1 MGAAGDCI
9 RTGVPGSHEG
19 GTEMALGPR
28 LRAILEAMGTV
39 ACLADIGTDHA
50 LLPIAAVRD
59 GRASSAVATDLR
71 PEPLAAARRAV
82 VRAGLEGRIDLR
94 LGYGLRPLR
103 PGEADVVVIAGLNGD
118 TIAEILRDRPDVLR
132 PGMRLLLMPV
142 RRVAVLRRF
151 LRQWAADADGGT
163 DPTGGAGA
171 GARVTGEAGR
181 TGLELRS
188 ERLAREGRHVYV
200 LMDVAVTAG
209 ALPRAMPPGEAGSAS
224 GPAGGAA
231 TAAGRCCRLPP
242 AAEGAARELMALA
255 RSWDL
260 PADAA
265 CDAVG
270 PVLLANRRGGPDPL
284 LDAWLE
290 ELARPW
296 RRAARLNTGSTPR
309 AGQARET
316 AERWLGFLRD
326 VGLRWAA
333 GAGGQEEPG
342 PEPPPGEQ
350 SMTNP

>member
-1 MGAAGDCI
+1 
-9 RTGVPGSHEG
+9 
-19 GTEMALGPR
+19 MALGPR
-28 LRAILEAMGTV
+28 LRAILEAMGTA

-59 GRASSAVATDLR
+59 GRAASAVATDLR

-82 VRAGLEGRIDLR
+82 VRAGLDGRIDLR

-103 PGEADVVVIAGLNGD
+103 PGEADVVVIAGLHGD

-132 PGMRLLLMPV
+132 PGMRLLLMPA
-142 RRVAVLRRF
+142 RRAAALRQC
-151 LRQWAADADGGT
+151 LRQWGTGVDGGT
-163 DPTGGAGA
+163 SPGGGTGAGA
-171 GARVTGEAGR
+171 TVTGEPGLP
-181 TGLELRS
+181 GLELRA

-200 LMDVAVTAG
+200 LMDVAVIADPAPNGT
-209 ALPRAMPPGEAGSAS
+209 PPGAAGSAPGS
-224 GPAGGAA
+224 AGGAA
-231 TAAGRCCRLPP
+231 TAAGGCRLPP
-242 AAEGAARELMALA
+242 AAGRAARELAALA

-270 PVLLANRRGGPDPL
+270 PVLLANRGGAPDPL

-296 RRAARLNTGSTPR
+296 RRAARLNAGSTPR
-309 AGQARET
+309 AGRARET

-333 GAGGQEEPG
+333 GAGGQGEPG
-342 PEPPPGEQ
+342 PEAPPGEQ
-350 SMTNP
+350 SMKSP